1 MIFGETATVSI
12 SGPGFTTTA
21 GSSSIS
27 SSTAG
32 VDSRTVDSIAVD
44 STTVTSSEDSSSEV
58 DSFAT
63 SSVDTSVDTSATAK
77 VSSTTSSV
85 VSASRSVLSAEGR
98 ASSLTSTLTVP
109 SSLTATT
116 DASSGLVHFFN
127 LFNQIRRESMV
138 RLLALPSTSLSVAFS
153 ITAFVAIEEFSMQL
167 SIKLGLTALLSR
179 YTSTNALPRP
189 LALTVPRSTPSTDK
203 LTPSFVQSNR
213 NVVPFFA

>member
-32 VDSRTVDSIAVD
+32 VDSRTVDSMAVD
-44 STTVTSSEDSSSEV
+44 STTVTSSEDPSSEV
-58 DSFAT
+58 DSIAT
-63 SSVDTSVDTSATAK
+63 SSIETSTTAK
-77 VSSTTSSV
+77 VSPTSSV
-85 VSASRSVLSAEGR
+85 VSASRSELSDTLSAEGR

>member
-1 MIFGETATVSI
+1 MFWGETTTVAT
-12 SGPGFTTTA
+12 SGPGCTTSA
-21 GSSSIS
+21 GFSSIDCS
-27 SSTAG
+27 AAW
-32 VDSRTVDSIAVD
+32 VDSRTVDSMAVD
-44 STTVTSSEDSSSEV
+44 STTVTSSKDPSSEV
-58 DSFAT
+58 DSIAT
-63 SSVDTSVDTSATAK
+63 SSIETSATAK
-77 VSSTTSSV
+77 VSSTSPV
-85 VSASRSVLSAEGR
+85 VSASRSELSDTLSAEGR

>member
-1 MIFGETATVSI
+1 MFWGETATVAT
-12 SGPGFTTTA
+12 SGPGCTTSA
-21 GSSSIS
+21 GFSSIDCS
-27 SSTAG
+27 AAW

-44 STTVTSSEDSSSEV
+44 STTVTSSEDSSEE
-58 DSFAT
+58 DSIAT
-63 SSVDTSVDTSATAK
+63 SSTETSATAK
-77 VSSTTSSV
+77 VSSNSSV
-85 VSASRSVLSAEGR
+85 VSASRSELFDTLSAEGR
-98 ASSLTSTLTVP
+98 ASSLTSTLAVP

-153 ITAFVAIEEFSMQL
+153 TTTFVAIEEFSMQL

-189 LALTVPRSTPSTDK
+189 LALTVPRSSPSTDK
-203 LTPSFVQSNR
+203 RTPSFVQSNR
-213 NVVPFFA
+213 NVVPFLA

>member
-1 MIFGETATVSI
+1 MFLGETATVATSP
-12 SGPGFTTTA
+12 GPGCTTSA
-21 GSSSIS
+21 DFSSIDCS
-27 SSTAG
+27 AAG
-32 VDSRTVDSIAVD
+32 VDSRTVDSMAVD
-44 STTVTSSEDSSSEV
+44 STTVTSSEDPSAEV
-58 DSFAT
+58 DSIAT
-63 SSVDTSVDTSATAK
+63 SSIETSATAK
-77 VSSTTSSV
+77 VSTTSSV
-85 VSASRSVLSAEGR
+85 VSASRSELSDTLSAESR
-98 ASSLTSTLTVP
+98 ASSLTSKLTVP

-116 DASSGLVHFFN
+116 GASSSLVHFFN

-189 LALTVPRSTPSTDK
+189 LALTVPRSSPSTDK